1 MVAQALEELDK
12 DVLTADR
19 IRLDRAVHCVHGG
32 GDGDRD
38 ESETTG
44 GSEAATE
51 SSVRSTENSSGEQ

>member
-19 IRLDRAVHCVHGG
+19 IRLDRAVHCVR
-32 GDGDRD
+32 DGDRD